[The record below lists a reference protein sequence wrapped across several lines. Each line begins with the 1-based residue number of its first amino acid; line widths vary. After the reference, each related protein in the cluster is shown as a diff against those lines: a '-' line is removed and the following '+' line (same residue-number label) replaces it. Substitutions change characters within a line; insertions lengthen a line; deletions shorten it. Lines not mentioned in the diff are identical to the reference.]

1 MAEKIEGLSI
11 GLDLDTVGI
20 DNSLKQLKGK
30 IGLVDSE
37 MRANLSTFD
46 RSEKSMKKYE
56 TQLTGLNKRL
66 DVQKAAV
73 KASKEEYDKMVERHG
88 KSSAQAEK
96 AATVYNK
103 QVATFQSLER
113 RVGSLSDEMKQFE
126 KQQEIASSGWTKMS
140 NKMEDASGK
149 ISAIGGKLQGVGAG
163 LTAGLTAPITAFGV
177 ASTKSALDFDQA
189 QGKMQAQLGLTKEE
203 ANQLGDVAQKVWKN
217 NFGEDIGE
225 ATEAVAGIRQM
236 MGDLSEEELQAVAE
250 GAFTIRDAFGAEI
263 QETTRTASV
272 LMKNFGIDGEEALD
286 LITTGFQR
294 GGDFSGELLDT
305 LREYAPQFEGM
316 GYDAEEFTAI
326 LIAGAETGAFN
337 LDKVGD
343 AAKEAFLRIGDGSK
357 ASRDS
362 LENLGLNFEQIEDGI
377 NSGGDAAKSS
387 FAAVVSAIAT
397 VEDPAERAQTAV
409 ALLGTP
415 LEDLGPEFQTFFT
428 DVNTDLGDF
437 EGATGRAGEALY
449 DNLGSRASQAFREFQ
464 EDLLPTG
471 EVLMDLAEDILPKV
485 ADSVAGVTGWFSELD
500 EDGQKVAI
508 ALGGMA
514 AVAGPLALVGAQLA
528 TGLAGVLSVVGPLTG
543 MIAGAGGLTASLGTA
558 GGAIAAFAT
567 GPVGLGIAAIAGL
580 TIGGIA
586 FAKHMSED
594 AIPEVDRFGDQISET
609 TQESLGKFFEL
620 SDGVGDAMAE
630 MSILSQEVTDE
641 MAESITGKFASM
653 NEQILEGM
661 KLRQEEQLETMQTFF
676 AASSTLTE
684 EEEAAILKRQ
694 GWYND
699 MEVAG
704 QEAKE
709 ARVKEIMDAASK
721 EKRELTET
729 ERIEINGIRT
739 SMNNEAVEQLSANEV
754 EQQIIMQRMKDSAG
768 ELSARQAADVVARAT
783 EQKDGAI
790 TAAEEQYEGTLE
802 EIIRMRDESGTISAE
817 QATKLIAE
825 AKKTRDESVGHAESM
840 HADVITEAKAQ
851 AGEHVDEV
859 DWSTGEILSNWDI
872 YKKGVLKRFRE
883 TNESSMEDFKRWGGN
898 ISEAAGNV
906 KDDMLD
912 GWEKYKTGINTM
924 FRGAAQNA
932 LNRTGDLVNGV
943 IKGINWALDK
953 LDMKKLG
960 YWNVPNVL
968 GRSGA
973 GSSSGAPVR
982 AYAFGTDA
990 HPGGYALV
998 GDGKGDNAGPEYIRT
1013 PDGKHGFSPASNTL
1027 MDLPKGTTVLSAKE
1041 TRALFGPIPK
1051 YANGIG
1057 GIASHLWESGKD
1069 LWNSGKEKA
1078 FDIFDYLTNPKKLLD
1093 IGLAAVGF
1101 KMPTM
1106 GGFMKDALS
1115 GGLNKLKDGAIDYLK
1130 NAFGDFGG
1138 SGGAGFG
1145 PAFRKTSSYGF
1156 RIHPIL
1162 KTAKMHAG
1170 DDYGAPVGTPIPA
1183 QAGGRVSIAGF
1194 HPIRG
1199 NYVRINSGA
1208 LERIYQHNQRNLV
1221 KTGDMVKQGQYVGT
1235 VGSTGRS
1242 TGPHLHYEVLRNGRN
1257 INPKG
1262 LATGGITNGFMV
1274 SSLHE
1279 EGYPEFVIPTAPNR
1293 RTDAMKL
1300 LALAYKQIGGGDKA
1314 TRPNQLPNVTQGTAT
1329 DALLQAVTKSNEF
1342 LMKQNEI
1349 LMQLLGKDS
1358 NLYVDGDV
1366 MAGTLAPRIETI
1378 NNDRNAM
1385 RDSGRHGRRY

>member
-1 MAEKIEGLSI
+1 MAERIEGLSI

-30 IGLVDSE
+30 IGLVNSE
-37 MRANLSTFD
+37 MKANMSAFD
-46 RSEKSMKKYE
+46 RGEKSIEKYD
-56 TQLTGLNKRL
+56 TQLKGLNKKL
-66 DVQKAAV
+66 EVQKAAV
-73 KASKEEYDKMVERHG
+73 KAAKDEYDKMVDRHG
-88 KSSAQAEK
+88 KSSKEAEK
-96 AATVYNK
+96 AADIYNK
-103 QVATFQSLER
+103 QSATYNNLKRYIGSVTDELKDFER
-113 RVGSLSDEMKQFE
+113 
-126 KQQEIASSGWTKMS
+126 QQEIAASKWTKFGD
-140 NKMEDASGK
+140 KMEKGGERLSK
-149 ISAIGGKLQGVGAG
+149 IGGKMQGIGTG
-163 LTAGLTAPITAFGV
+163 LTAGLTAPITAFGT
-177 ASTKSALDFDQA
+177 ASTKTALDFDQA

-203 ANQLGDVAQKVWKN
+203 AAQLGDVARKVWKN
-217 NFGEDIGE
+217 NFGENIGE

-362 LENLGLNFEQIEDGI
+362 LENLGLDFEQIEDGI
-377 NSGGDAAKSS
+377 NSGGDAAKTS
-387 FAAVVSAIAT
+387 FAAVVSAIST

-415 LEDLGPEFQTFFT
+415 LEDLGPEFQTFFSE
-428 DVNTDLGDF
+428 VNTDLGDF

-449 DNLGSRASQAFREFQ
+449 DNIGARASQAFREFQ

-471 EVLMDLAEDILPKV
+471 EILLDLAEDTLPKI
-485 ADSVAGVTGWFSELD
+485 ADSVEGVTSWFAELD
-500 EDGQKVAI
+500 EGGQKAVVTIAGVA
-508 ALGGMA
+508 A
-514 AVAGPLALVGAQLA
+514 AAGPLLVVGGSL
-528 TGLAGVLSVVGPLTG
+528 LAGIGGIMSAVTPLVG
-543 MIAGAGGLTASLGTA
+543 MIAGAGGLTAALGTA
-558 GGAIAAFAT
+558 GGAITAFAT
-567 GPVGLGIAAIAGL
+567 GPVGIGIAAIAGL

-594 AIPEVDRFGDQISET
+594 AIPEVDRFGDTVSEKT
-609 TQESLGKFFEL
+609 KEALGSFFEM
-620 SDGVGDAMAE
+620 SDGAGEALMDMR
-630 MSILSQEVTDE
+630 INGLEVTELMADE
-641 MAESITGKFASM
+641 LLTKYEDM
-653 NEQILEGM
+653 NAQILDGM
-661 KLRQEEQLETMQTFF
+661 RKRHETELEESRVFFENSSALDSEREEEILRRMQVRNSAKEEEQKHYENRIQQIVET
-676 AASSTLTE
+676 AAT
-684 EEEAAILKRQ
+684 
-694 GWYND
+694 
-699 MEVAG
+699 
-704 QEAKE
+704 
-709 ARVKEIMDAASK
+709 
-721 EKRELTET
+721 EKRELTDAEYAQIDSIHK
-729 ERIEINGIRT
+729 E
-739 SMNNEAVEQLSANEV
+739 MNENAVVYLSANEQ
-754 EQQIIMQRMKDSAG
+754 EQKVIMERMTAQAD
-768 ELSARQAADVVARAT
+768 ELTAQQAAKVTKNSAEARDKVIEDA
-783 EQKDGAI
+783 EQKYNDTIAFAISQRDETGEI
-790 TAAEEQYEGTLE
+790 TAEEAAA
-802 EIIRMRDESGTISAE
+802 I
-817 QATKLIAE
+817 IAE
-825 AKKTRDESVGHAESM
+825 AKKTRDESVGHAEQM
-840 HADVITEAKAQ
+840 HADVVKEAKAQ

-859 DWSTGEILSNWDI
+859 DWSTGEILSNWEV

-898 ISEAAGNV
+898 IADAAGNV

-912 GWEKYKTGINTM
+912 AWEKYKSGINTK

-1013 PDGKHGFSPASNTL
+1013 PDGKHGFSPATNTL
-1027 MDLPKGTTVLSAKE
+1027 LDLPKGTQVLSAKE
-1041 TRALFGPIPK
+1041 TRALFGNVPR

-1057 GIASHLWESGKD
+1057 GIATHLWESGKD
-1069 LWNSGKEKA
+1069 LWDKGKEKA

-1093 IGLAAVGF
+1093 IGLAAIGF

-1106 GGFMKDALS
+1106 GGFMKDALT
-1115 GGLNKLKDGAIDYLK
+1115 GGLNKLKAGAIDYLK

-1138 SGGAGFG
+1138 SGGLGFG
-1145 PAFRKTSSYGF
+1145 SAFRKTSSYGF

-1170 DDYGAPVGTPIPA
+1170 DDYGAPIGTPIPA
-1183 QAGGRVSIAGF
+1183 QAGGRVTFAGW
-1194 HPIRG
+1194 HNIRG

-1221 KTGDMVKQGQYVGT
+1221 RTGDTVKQGQYIGT

-1257 INPKG
+1257 INPRG

-1279 EGYPEFVIPTAPNR
+1279 EGYPEFIIPTAPNR

-1314 TRPNQLPNVTQGTAT
+1314 TRPNQLPNVPQGSPSRTDQLLEQVLAT
-1329 DALLQAVTKSNEF
+1329 MQALLSSSQQKHVAMVTPNYE
-1342 LMKQNEI
+1342 
-1349 LMQLLGKDS
+1349 
-1358 NLYVDGDV
+1358 V
-1366 MAGTLAPRIETI
+1366 LAEGVAQTVETI
-1378 NNDRNAM
+1378 NNDRNAQK
-1385 RDSGRHGRRY
+1385 DSGRRGRVF